1 MQLNGQNE
9 SYALLPLYAAPPPV
23 PAFLGLGMHA
33 LTFAGEVYLE
43 STHDAVKQLKENL
56 DDADDVFTW
65 DLDITVGPPWRE
77 VRTVAPLVVIT
88 DVYSNGTH
96 WMISSSRAS
105 GSGTP
110 NGQWKGFLVRRRSYC
125 TFRLNKPERSSKF
138 CVSAIPSPPP
148 GICAILTLLSRS
160 VNVLSGSPGFHE
172 RPGFL
177 RSAITRTP
185 DSALAEAAT
194 VFAVVASERWF
205 FRYGQMSAL
214 GH

>member
-9 SYALLPLYAAPPPV
+9 LYALLPLYAAPPPV

-33 LTFAGEVYLE
+33 LHLLARSILK
-43 STHDAVKQLKENL
+43 STYEAIKQLKENL
-56 DDADDVFTW
+56 DDADNVFTW

-88 DVYSNGTH
+88 DAAHRHRFGMMSLS
-96 WMISSSRAS
+96 WAS

-138 CVSAIPSPPP
+138 CVSAIP
-148 GICAILTLLSRS
+148 
-160 VNVLSGSPGFHE
+160 
-172 RPGFL
+172 
-177 RSAITRTP
+177 
-185 DSALAEAAT
+185 
-194 VFAVVASERWF
+194 
-205 FRYGQMSAL
+205 
-214 GH
+214 

>member
-43 STHDAVKQLKENL
+43 STHNAVKQLKENL

-88 DVYSNGTH
+88 DVYSTAPIR
-96 WMISSSRAS
+96 MISLSRAS
-105 GSGTP
+105 GSGTQ
-110 NGQWKGFLVRRRSYC
+110 NGQWKGFLVRRRSCC

-138 CVSAIPSPPP
+138 CVWAI
-148 GICAILTLLSRS
+148 
-160 VNVLSGSPGFHE
+160 
-172 RPGFL
+172 
-177 RSAITRTP
+177 
-185 DSALAEAAT
+185 
-194 VFAVVASERWF
+194 
-205 FRYGQMSAL
+205 
-214 GH
+214 